1 MELLAT
7 YLRIEAAKF
16 REQAEREQDRE
27 AAKECDELAAICDT
41 AANEIE
47 DRLPAG

>member
-1 MELLAT
+1 MELLST
-7 YLRIEAAKF
+7 YLRIEAAKY
-16 REQAEREQDRE
+16 RKQAERERDE
-27 AAKECDELAAICDT
+27 ETAKECDELAAICDT